1 MFVWL
6 LLRVS
11 DYYLVDLISCFK
23 KKLVINLINNSVIKR
38 AQAVIYDLSRGVVS
52 EELGLDIFAVL

>member
-6 LLRVS
+6 LLRVC
-11 DYYLVDLISCFK
+11 DYYLVDFISCFK

-38 AQAVIYDLSRGVVS
+38 AQAVIYDLSQGVVS
-52 EELGLDIFAVL
+52 EELGMDIFAVL